1 MYINNLLEALHTIKK
16 YNDDNDDTM
25 RFSQRDLHKEFI
37 KNKKQKKTKTG
48 NNKLSRTKQ
57 KEEKQQTT
65 HFFHH
70 GASS

>member
-37 KNKKQKKTKTG
+37 KKKNKQTKTG